1 MKNRTLQRRRAGF
14 TLAETLMTT
23 LILLMVTAIVAAG
36 IPAAVNAYDKVL
48 DAANAQILLSSA
60 ISRLEEELSTAVEV
74 WTKTE
79 NGETKFD
86 AYSHYKYS
94 YKISLDNDNT
104 EGITIK
110 YTVYKNDK
118 VKIPVARPLVT
129 LKTLTTN
136 RRTGNTRYYVSFE
149 SIEYD
154 DSSGLFTVSD
164 LKVKEV
170 GAADDA
176 DPKAIQPILVIR
188 PVTKPDLNP

>member
-14 TLAETLMTT
+14 TLTETLMTT

-74 WTKTE
+74 WTDSTDNKTVE
-79 NGETKFD
+79 G
-86 AYSHYKYS
+86 YSHYKYS
-94 YKISLDNDNT
+94 YKISLDNDETN
-104 EGITIK
+104 GITIK
-110 YTVYKNDK
+110 YTKYKNDK
-118 VKIPVARPLVT
+118 VKIPEARQLVT
-129 LKTLTTN
+129 LKTLTTD
-136 RRTGNTRYYVSFE
+136 RKTGNTQYYVSFE
-149 SIEYD
+149 SIKYEE
-154 DSSGLFTVSD
+154 SSGLFTVSN

-170 GAADDA
+170 GAADGT